1 MSNPE
6 SGTLTPELIVNTRQL
21 AVRRPMGIIAVHEA
35 ISTTFSLADAYVR
48 KNQHL
53 IGYNIGEIPSD
64 LQIAHRDK
72 DTGELTKFGIFGDTE
87 NVHSVDIVI
96 HHGGLARNGDMK
108 YDRYSL
114 SRGTREDSGLKHLRN
129 GGYETQLIELTED
142 EEYVFSKGIGPKRQ
156 ERSGKVLQIMQDR
169 ILRLQ
174 EGE

>member
-21 AVRRPMGIIAVHEA
+21 AVRKPMGIVAVHDV
-35 ISTTFSLADAYVR
+35 ISTTFSMADAYAR
-48 KNQHL
+48 TNRHL
-53 IGYNIGEIPSD
+53 IGYNIDEFPSD

-72 DTGELTKFGIFGDTE
+72 DTGELTKFGIFADTE
-87 NVHSVDIVI
+87 NAHSVDIVI
-96 HHGGLARNGDMK
+96 HRGGLARNGDII
-108 YDRYSL
+108 YDHYSL
-114 SRGTREDSGLKHLRN
+114 SRGDREDSGLKHLTN

-142 EEYVFSKGIGPKRQ
+142 EQYVFSKGIGPKRQ

-174 EGE
+174 ERE